1 MTDIM
6 ERKTHDKMII
16 VRSVVPTRDMGFLP
30 GSNKEKSK
38 VYEAPYYSIFSE
50 LFGRGDAYEYM
61 KTKGMVEFITTSFVR
76 GITINDSVIIVD
88 EFQNM
93 TPGELHSVFT
103 RIGKNCK
110 VVFAGDIKQND
121 LDGRK
126 DVSGFKDFFKVID
139 KMKSFNVIEFNRD
152 DIVRS
157 DLVKEYI
164 IAREDLEDRGV
175 ITAL

>member
-1 MTDIM
+1 M
-6 ERKTHDKMII
+6 
-16 VRSVVPTRDMGFLP
+16 
-30 GSNKEKSK
+30 
-38 VYEAPYYSIFSE
+38 
-50 LFGRGDAYEYM
+50 
-61 KTKGMVEFITTSFVR
+61 TTSFVR
-76 GITINDSVIIVD
+76 GITINDAVIIVD

-121 LDGRK
+121 LDGRR
-126 DVSGFKDFFKVID
+126 DVSGFKDFFRVIN

-175 ITAL
+175 IAAL